1 MMEENAMSVV
11 TLEQVADRAGVP
23 RGLVDRLASLGV
35 LSSAGAGFCSGDV
48 HRTRFLVACEEAGIE
63 PEAVARVMA
72 VGRVSLSFFDM
83 AHYRWS
89 AVGSRRMANW
99 LSRWGSPSMR
109 CSTWYGAWIHVTV
122 ARRSDPRRRLQ
133 HLRADAGWLTVPRS

>member
-89 AVGSRRMANW
+89 AVGT
-99 LSRWGSPSMR
+99 
-109 CSTWYGAWIHVTV
+109 STYGQLAVEMGLPLDAV
-122 ARRSDPRRRLQ
+122 LDLVRRLDT
-133 HLRADAGWLTVPRS
+133 RDRCPTIGSAPTTAASSR